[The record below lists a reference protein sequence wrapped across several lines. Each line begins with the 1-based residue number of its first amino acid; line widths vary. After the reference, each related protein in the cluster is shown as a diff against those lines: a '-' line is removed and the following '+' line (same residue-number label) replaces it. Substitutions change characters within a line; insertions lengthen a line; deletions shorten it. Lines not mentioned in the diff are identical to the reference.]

1 MPNEY
6 HSDLCTSISEDG
18 THCELKPGHDRTTAS
33 VRIPSRITGSCSWK
47 FPVSPWNRPLEPVLV
62 KKEK

>member
-18 THCELKPGHDRTTAS
+18 THCELKPGHGGDCQRTYNNRV
-33 VRIPSRITGSCSWK
+33 VRWK
-47 FPVSPWNRPLEPVLV
+47 FVSPWNRKIEATIL
-62 KKEK
+62 KEK